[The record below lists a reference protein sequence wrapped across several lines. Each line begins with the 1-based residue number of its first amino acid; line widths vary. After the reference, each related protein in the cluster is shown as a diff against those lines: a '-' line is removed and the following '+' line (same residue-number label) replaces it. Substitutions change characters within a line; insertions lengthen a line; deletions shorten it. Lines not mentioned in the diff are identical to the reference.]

1 MIHCF
6 RSLRPANRS
15 KCDHRMAST
24 TIISFPRYR
33 TPTIWGSWRFHM
45 MHRRL
50 TYRNSFTIA
59 VTLKMRELDAELS
72 QLSALCKSR
81 QVVSTRA
88 AKELLQRKVHGFTDT
103 RVTTKAEHDFCSG
116 KLAQAGFLCRS
127 NVQNALA
134 TLGQDNEQLEKSN
147 DWVSRTETY
156 LSQVQ
161 PQSRPRSPI
170 ER

>member
-1 MIHCF
+1 MGFVALSHDAQKTYLPKLI
-6 RSLRPANRS
+6 LR
-15 KCDHRMAST
+15 
-24 TIISFPRYR
+24 I
-33 TPTIWGSWRFHM
+33 
-45 MHRRL
+45 
-50 TYRNSFTIA
+50 TIA

-127 NVQNALA
+127 NVQNALV